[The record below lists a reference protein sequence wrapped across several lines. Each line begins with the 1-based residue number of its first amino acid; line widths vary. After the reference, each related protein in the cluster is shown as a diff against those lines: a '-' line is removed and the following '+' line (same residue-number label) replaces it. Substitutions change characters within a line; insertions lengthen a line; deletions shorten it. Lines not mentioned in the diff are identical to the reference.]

1 MLSRRKW
8 NGTNHGPGIKQGG
21 LSAGSMH
28 HSQRPEPSESD
39 APSRIFAQSSVPRI
53 DRERGVAACGC
64 GTDGLCKFLWCRRL
78 INRPGHHFQ
87 VLHGTRREA
96 HFCQNRAA
104 VGRSRGLSDRSSFAS
119 ASVDCYEIPLAAAWH
134 APSCR
139 AADFFMKRC
148 STQDSS

>member
-64 GTDGLCKFLWCRRL
+64 MRD
-78 INRPGHHFQ
+78 
-87 VLHGTRREA
+87 
-96 HFCQNRAA
+96 
-104 VGRSRGLSDRSSFAS
+104 GRSLQVFVVSSTYQQAGTPLPGFAWDKTRGALLSESCCSRKVQRS
-119 ASVDCYEIPLAAAWH
+119 L
-134 APSCR
+134 
-139 AADFFMKRC
+139 
-148 STQDSS
+148 